1 MMKPIHKII
10 IVILMLP
17 SFALPALAGDTIAV
31 PMKTG
36 KTGTYYVPVNIGEV
50 VTAEMMLD
58 TGSEFLVI
66 NEATLMRLW
75 NESRVTYLRDVIGV
89 MANGSDVKVPVY
101 RLSSLGIGCCC
112 VIHDLEVAVFPRNTR
127 QILGLAAL
135 RKVAPFSV
143 SLEPANL
150 TLSHC
155 EGSPAAEERLAT
167 GIDDRKHGEIPRDMA
182 SIVASP

>member
-1 MMKPIHKII
+1 MMKSTYRII
-10 IVILMLP
+10 AILTLLP
-17 SFALPALAGDTIAV
+17 FALPTLAEDTMTVSMNARD
-31 PMKTG
+31 
-36 KTGTYYVPVNIGEV
+36 TGTYYVPVNIGEAI
-50 VTAEMMLD
+50 TTEMMLD

-66 NEATLMRLW
+66 NENTLKRLQA
-75 NESRVTYLRDVIGV
+75 ESRVSYIKDVIGV

-101 RLSSLGIGCCC
+101 RLASLGIGCCC

-155 EGSPAAEERLAT
+155 EGNPSEQNIAVET
-167 GIDDRKHGEIPRDMA
+167 GAQTHGETRSDMA
-182 SIVASP
+182 SIVTLP